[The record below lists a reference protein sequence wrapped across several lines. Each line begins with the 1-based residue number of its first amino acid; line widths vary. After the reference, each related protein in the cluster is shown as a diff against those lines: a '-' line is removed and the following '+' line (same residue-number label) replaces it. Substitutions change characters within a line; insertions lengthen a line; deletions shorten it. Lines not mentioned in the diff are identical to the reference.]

1 MFNPGDILIE
11 DRGFLDR
18 DLINYLKS
26 KLKLDDNKIVYDRQ
40 VEYEWTA
47 VGHLN
52 TKNIYEISKFD
63 DYKFTSRWIILYGNF
78 EYTEIYKGKKQ

>member
-63 DYKFTSRWIILYGNF
+63 DYKITSRWIILYGNF
-78 EYTEIYKGKKQ
+78 CKI